1 VARERARNRTTV
13 STSVSLA
20 AIETGVNSSTSMVEP
35 KSAKNCPTASLPW
48 RTPYHG
54 AAFPAAS
61 AAQSTSSGT
70 AARMAAQS
78 PRPKASYTLMMVLVL
93 ASALMMKTPPRQ
105 RVFCHPG
112 YVAGP
117 AAGSPG
123 GPGRHHGGMSEDVP
137 LGTLLRRHRRAA
149 GLTL

>member
-1 VARERARNRTTV
+1 
-13 STSVSLA
+13 
-20 AIETGVNSSTSMVEP
+20 MVEP

-61 AAQSTSSGT
+61 AAQSTSSVT
-70 AARMAAQS
+70 ASRMAATS
-78 PRPKASYTLMMVLVL
+78 PRPKASYTFMMVLVL

-105 RVFCHPG
+105 RVICHPG

-117 AAGSPG
+117 APGSPG
-123 GPGRHHGGMSEDVP
+123 GP
-137 LGTLLRRHRRAA
+137 RRPAESAA
-149 GLTL
+149 GRSGAAHQHRADVELSEPEELPHDVNHALQP